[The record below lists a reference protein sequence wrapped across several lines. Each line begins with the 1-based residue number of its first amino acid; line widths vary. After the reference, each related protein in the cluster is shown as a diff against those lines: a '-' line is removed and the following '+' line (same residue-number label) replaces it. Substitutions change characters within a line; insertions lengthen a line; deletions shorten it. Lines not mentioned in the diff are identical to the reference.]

1 MDALVAHASRRT
13 LGALLSMRNK
23 TDLIL
28 RRSPLEYLGVNSMR
42 VSIGVTPA
50 LSWTAGSVLAPTK
63 QRGGYSALIETAR
76 RASSE

>member
-1 MDALVAHASRRT
+1 M
-13 LGALLSMRNK
+13 
-23 TDLIL
+23 L
-28 RRSPLEYLGVNSMR
+28 RSAPLEYLGVNSMR